1 MLWVC
6 INFSRCLPSAARL
19 PGGRNRPPYNTRQT
33 AGETGNFAFAADV
46 SFPGTH
52 LRGIVGRAFTPAA
65 KASERRSLPVPCPLC
80 PADLPTGAAFPGR
93 CLASSRKDAG
103 HRNAWGAHQFF
114 PPPSVCRQAPRRAKS
129 PALQYKANGRRN
141 RELCL
146 CGRRF
151 FPRHPFAGDC
161 RAGVHARR
169 ESFRTPQPSG
179 SMPALSR
186 RSSNWRGVSGPM
198 LGIVPQSCRS
208 PQCLGCASI
217 FPAAFRLPPCCPAGE
232 IARPT
237 IQGKR
242 QAKPGTECSRQRPF
256 FRHPFVENCRAGV
269 HARRGDFRLPGL
281 PGPMPALPC
290 KVSRNRSVSGPMLG
304 IVPQNCRSPQ
314 CFGCASIFPAAFR
327 LPPGS
332 PAGEIARPTIQ
343 GKRQAKP
350 GTECSRQ
357 RPFSRQPFAGD
368 CRAGVHARRG
378 DFRLPRP
385 SRSNAR
391 FALQSFP
398 QSRRFRADENH
409 RPLRKR
415 SGDPQRYCPPPD
427 F

>member
-1 MLWVC
+1 M
-6 INFSRCLPSAARL
+6 AAVTSGC
-19 PGGRNRPPYNTRQT
+19 P
-33 AGETGNFAFAADV
+33 A
-46 SFPGTH
+46 FPGQ
-52 LRGIVGRAFTPAA
+52 
-65 KASERRSLPVPCPLC
+65 CPLC
-80 PADLPTGAAFPGR
+80 SAKLPAIAAFPGR
-93 CLASSRKDAG
+93 CLASSCKAAG

-114 PPPSVCRQAPRRAKS
+114 PLPSVCRQAPRRAKS

-141 RELCL
+141 RKLCL

-169 ESFRTPQPSG
+169 GDFRLPGLPG
-179 SMPALSR
+179 SMPALFCKASR
-186 RSSNWRGVSGPM
+186 DRGVSGPM
-198 LGIVPQSCRS
+198 LGIVPQSCRL
-208 PQCLGCASI
+208 PQCLGCTFT
-217 FPAAFRLPPCCPAGE
+217 FPAAFRLPPCC
-232 IARPT
+232 
-237 IQGKR
+237 
-242 QAKPGTECSRQRPF
+242 
-256 FRHPFVENCRAGV
+256 
-269 HARRGDFRLPGL
+269 
-281 PGPMPALPC
+281 
-290 KVSRNRSVSGPMLG
+290 
-304 IVPQNCRSPQ
+304 
-314 CFGCASIFPAAFR
+314 
-327 LPPGS
+327 

-415 SGDPQRYCPPPD
+415 SGDPQSFRLVLYCPPPD